1 MNTEIDIV
9 GERRLLDVML
19 HDKNLRNIA
28 RRTRIIDWEDVLQN
42 FYLKI
47 YTKFEV
53 GYPDTVADNNELG
66 KWLSVCFNNFIIDHY
81 RGQNRQKVI
90 HVKTA
95 SVFGGSIERML
106 SGQEDFFHLTSV
118 SEDPNAIKNSIQVE
132 SVLTNSIDSAEPD
145 IEMNEYEAARYI
157 KDTYSEIVFNY
168 YISLSFEEMRIFFL
182 YYALGMHVQGIRK
195 KVDLKLSIL
204 KKKIN
209 LFKRDLK
216 SLM

>member
-1 MNTEIDIV
+1 MNTEIDIA
-9 GERRLLDVML
+9 EDRILLDVML

-47 YTKFEV
+47 YSKFNI

-81 RGQNRQKVI
+81 RGQKRQKVM

-95 SVFGGSIERML
+95 AAYGGTIERML
-106 SGQEDFFHLTSV
+106 CGQEDFYYLTSK
-118 SEDPNAIKNSIQVE
+118 SNDPNSIKNSVHVE
-132 SVLTNSIDSAEPD
+132 SVVNKGIDSEEPY
-145 IEMNEYEAARYI
+145 IEMNEHQAAEYI
-157 KDTYSEIVFNY
+157 KNTYSEEIFNY
-168 YISLSFEEMRIFFL
+168 YISLSFEEMRMFFL
-182 YYALGMHVQGIRK
+182 YYALGMHLQGIRK
-195 KVDLKLSIL
+195 KVDFKMSIL

-209 LFKRDLK
+209 LFKRELK